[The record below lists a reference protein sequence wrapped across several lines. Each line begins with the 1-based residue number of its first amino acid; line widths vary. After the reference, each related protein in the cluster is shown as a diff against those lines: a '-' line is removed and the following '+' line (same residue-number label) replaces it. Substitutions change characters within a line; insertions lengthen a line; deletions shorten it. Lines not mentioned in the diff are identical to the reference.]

1 MSSIYTIQFSSW
13 LKQYFLYVFY
23 LYHQNDKDT
32 NGGDGSVK
40 RVFRKMRDVRMKVC
54 FIYEESSSIYTHKLH
69 RHTIYFT

>member
-1 MSSIYTIQFSSW
+1 MLLVSTGDDLIPFMANTIFQWKLNVENGNCFFLG
-13 LKQYFLYVFY
+13 LK
-23 LYHQNDKDT
+23 HKE
-32 NGGDGSVK
+32 